1 MKKYI
6 ITGAG
11 QGIGFELVKQLLAQG
26 HFVIWNEI
34 DLKVFDQATKSL
46 NDHGLHQFIG
56 IHADASSE
64 EFLNEL
70 SQVLSSSPGYLFG
83 LVCNAGITTF
93 GDFWSY
99 TKDSMDQILRVNIS
113 GTFFLIQLVA
123 RLLKEHQLPGS
134 IVVMSSVTGH
144 QAHPDLA
151 AYGMTKAALN
161 QLVQNLVIDLSPYQI
176 RINAISPGA
185 TITERTLLNV
195 EYQKD
200 WAEITPLGKAADV
213 SDIAASTLFFLSDQA
228 KHITGQTLVVDGGWT
243 SISPP
248 PKH

>member
-1 MKKYI
+1 MKKFV

-11 QGIGFELVKQLLAQG
+11 QGIGFELVKQLLGQG

-34 DLKVFDQATKSL
+34 DSHVFDQASKSL
-46 NDHGLHQFIG
+46 NKLGLHQFVG
-56 IHADASSE
+56 ILGDAASE
-64 EFLNEL
+64 DFLQEL
-70 SQVLSSSPGYLFG
+70 TLVLDSSPGVLTG
-83 LVCNAGITTF
+83 VVCNAGITTF
-93 GDFWSY
+93 GDFWTYS
-99 TKDSMDQILRVNIS
+99 KSSMDQILRVNLV

-123 RLLKEHQLPGS
+123 RYLKDHNLPGS

-185 TITERTLLNV
+185 TITERTIQNQ
-195 EYQKD
+195 EYQSD

-213 SDIAASTLFFLSDQA
+213 ADIAASTLFFLSDQA
-228 KHITGQTLVVDGGWT
+228 KHITGQTLVIDGGWT
-243 SISPP
+243 SVSPA

>member
-11 QGIGFELVKQLLAQG
+11 QGIGFELVKQLLGQG
-26 HFVIWNEI
+26 HFVIWNEL
-34 DLKVFDQATKSL
+34 DLPVFEQASTL
-46 NDHGLHQFIG
+46 LRQLGFHQFVG
-56 IHADASSE
+56 IHADAASD
-64 EFLNEL
+64 EFLIKLSEVLKSSDGEL
-70 SQVLSSSPGYLFG
+70 AGV
-83 LVCNAGITTF
+83 VCNAGITTF

-99 TKDSMDQILRVNIS
+99 SKESMDDILRVNVS

-123 RLLKEHQLPGS
+123 RILKENKLPGS

-176 RINAISPGA
+176 RINAVSPGA
-185 TITERTLLNV
+185 TITERTLQNV
-195 EYQKD
+195 EYQTD
-200 WAEITPLGKAADV
+200 WAEITPLGKAAEV

-243 SISPP
+243 SISPA

>member
-1 MKKYI
+1 MKKFV

-11 QGIGFELVKQLLAQG
+11 QGIGFELVKQLLVQG
-26 HFVIWNEI
+26 HFVIWNEL
-34 DLKVFDQATKSL
+34 DAQVFDEASKKLKQLGL
-46 NDHGLHQFIG
+46 NKFIG
-56 IHADASSE
+56 IQADAASE
-64 EFLNEL
+64 AFLTEL
-70 SQVLSSSPGYLFG
+70 AKVLQSSPGELAG

-93 GDFWSY
+93 GDFWTY
-99 TKDSMDQILRVNIS
+99 TKASMDQILRVNLS
-113 GTFFLIQLVA
+113 GTFFLIQTVA
-123 RLLKEHQLPGS
+123 RFLKDHNLSGS

-161 QLVQNLVIDLSPYQI
+161 QLVQNLVIDLSPFQI
-176 RINAISPGA
+176 RINAVSHGA
-185 TITERTLLNV
+185 TITERTLKNT
-195 EYQKD
+195 EYQHD

-213 SDIAASTLFFLSDQA
+213 SDIADTTLFFLSEQS

-248 PKH
+248 PRH

>member
-1 MKKYI
+1 MKKFV

-11 QGIGFELVKQLLAQG
+11 QGIGFELVKQLLGQG

-34 DLKVFDQATKSL
+34 DSLVFDQASESL
-46 NDHGLHQFIG
+46 NSLGLHQFVG
-56 IHADASSE
+56 IHADAASE
-64 EFLNEL
+64 DFLQEL
-70 SQVLSSSPGYLFG
+70 TLVLDSSPGDLSG
-83 LVCNAGITTF
+83 VVCNAGITTF
-93 GDFWSY
+93 GDFWTYS
-99 TKDSMDQILRVNIS
+99 KASMDQILRVNLA

-123 RLLKEHQLPGS
+123 HYFKERKQSGS

-161 QLVQNLVIDLSPYQI
+161 QLVQNLVIDLSPHQI

-185 TITERTLLNV
+185 TITERTSQNK
-195 EYQKD
+195 EYQSD

-213 SDIAASTLFFLSDQA
+213 ADIAAATLFFLSDQA
-228 KHITGQTLVVDGGWT
+228 KHITGQTLVIDGGWT
-243 SISPP
+243 SVSPA

>member
-11 QGIGFELVKQLLAQG
+11 QGIGFELVKQLLNQG

-34 DLKVFDQATKSL
+34 DTQIFDQASKSL
-46 NDHGLHQFIG
+46 SDQGLHQFIG
-56 IHADASSE
+56 IKADAASDY
-64 EFLNEL
+64 FFNEL
-70 SQVLSSSPGYLFG
+70 HQVLESSPGDLAG
-83 LVCNAGITTF
+83 VVCNAGITTF

-99 TKDSMDQILRVNIS
+99 SKESMDHILRVNIS

-123 RLLKEHQLPGS
+123 RFLKEHNMPGS

-151 AYGMTKAALN
+151 AYGMTKAAIN
-161 QLVQNLVIDLSPYQI
+161 QLVKNLVIDLSPYQI

-185 TITERTLLNV
+185 TITERTSQNH
-195 EYQKD
+195 EYQLN

-248 PKH
+248 PKN

>member
-1 MKKYI
+1 MKLYI

-11 QGIGFELVKQLLAQG
+11 QGIGFELVKQLLSQG
-26 HFVIWNEI
+26 HFVVWNDI
-34 DLKVFDQATKSL
+34 DSNVVDAANKHLTDLGFNAHV
-46 NDHGLHQFIG
+46 GL
-56 IHADASSE
+56 HADASSSV
-64 EFLNEL
+64 FLNQLNDVLDQSKHEL
-70 SQVLSSSPGYLFG
+70 VGV
-83 LVCNAGITTF
+83 VCNAGITTF

-99 TKDSMDQILRVNIS
+99 ERTSMDQILQVNLI
-113 GTFFLIQLVA
+113 GTFFLIQSIA
-123 RLLKEHQLPGS
+123 KRFRANHTSGS

-161 QLVQNLVIDLSPYQI
+161 QLVKNLVIDLSPFNI
-176 RINAISPGA
+176 RINAVSPGA
-185 TITERTLLNV
+185 TITERTLINT
-195 EYQKD
+195 EYQSD

-213 SDIAASTLFFLSDQA
+213 ADIAAATLFFLSDQA

-243 SISPP
+243 SVSPA

>member
-6 ITGAG
+6 VTGAG
-11 QGIGFELVKQLLAQG
+11 QGIGFELVKHLLGQG

-34 DLKVFDQATKSL
+34 DSVVFDQASQEL
-46 NDHGLHQFIG
+46 NKHGLRQFIG
-56 IHADASSE
+56 IHADAAADL
-64 EFLNEL
+64 FRTEL
-70 SQVLSSSPGYLFG
+70 LKVLDSSPGELSG
-83 LVCNAGITTF
+83 VVCNAGITTF
-93 GDFWSY
+93 GDFWCYS
-99 TKDSMDQILRVNIS
+99 KESMDQILHVNIS

-123 RLLKEHQLPGS
+123 RYLKEHQLSGS

-161 QLVQNLVIDLSPYQI
+161 QLVKNLVIDLSPFQI

-185 TITERTLLNV
+185 TITERTLKNE
-195 EYQKD
+195 EYQSD

-243 SISPP
+243 SVSPAP
-248 PKH
+248 RH